1 MKAVNNSINEINKKL
16 FKGIFF
22 GILTGSLIITI
33 LMMLSSIIILQTGSL
48 PGDILSYVVL
58 VFIGI
63 GSLLGGYIAGRIY
76 KKNGL
81 IIGAVT
87 GVISFL
93 ILFLSG
99 ISNISEGV
107 GIMTI
112 LKLVVTIIP
121 SMLGAILGVNKKK
134 KLSSNNKAG
143 LQ

>member
-1 MKAVNNSINEINKKL
+1 MKAVNNSINEINKKM

-48 PGDILSYVVL
+48 PGDILGYVVL

-107 GIMTI
+107 GIMTM

-121 SMLGAILGVNKKK
+121 SMLGAILGVNKKEK
-134 KLSSNNKAG
+134 VKFK
-143 LQ
+143 

>member
-107 GIMTI
+107 GIMTM

-121 SMLGAILGVNKKK
+121 SMLGAILGVNKKEK
-134 KLSSNNKAG
+134 VKFK
-143 LQ
+143 

>member
-33 LMMLSSIIILQTGSL
+33 LMILSSIIILQTGSL

-107 GIMTI
+107 GIMTM

-121 SMLGAILGVNKKK
+121 SMLGAILGVNKKEK
-134 KLSSNNKAG
+134 VKFK
-143 LQ
+143 

>member
-16 FKGIFF
+16 FKGVFF

-99 ISNISEGV
+99 ISNISEGI
-107 GIMTI
+107 GIMTM

-121 SMLGAILGVNKKK
+121 SMLGAILGVNKKEK
-134 KLSSNNKAG
+134 VKFK
-143 LQ
+143 

>member
-63 GSLLGGYIAGRIY
+63 GSLFGGYIAGRIY

-107 GIMTI
+107 GIMTM

-121 SMLGAILGVNKKK
+121 SMLGAILGVNKKEK
-134 KLSSNNKAG
+134 VKFK
-143 LQ
+143 

>member
-121 SMLGAILGVNKKK
+121 SMLGAILGVNKKEK
-134 KLSSNNKAG
+134 VKFK
-143 LQ
+143 